1 MTGKRNVSK
10 PVRFEEEFGY
20 QTTFKMPCKEE
31 PAKKKQ
37 REDKKLYDCEIVEVD
52 VSNSRFKLHFVGY
65 PDSDGQWQTF
75 TEDELPVLRRTKPFE
90 FSRETLEE
98 RTEAFK
104 SALYTELKKRLLPTT
119 RKDDPAVRVELPV
132 QRDVYESVFCS
143 VGVCFERHGNI
154 IRKPTIEDLSSI
166 LGYNWNVRIKNV
178 NGDFHF
184 VKDRSLELWITER
197 TSLQEYVFVGGKFL
211 RQVIDQEPLL
221 VLTFTRGR
229 GNRTEYLSHFT

>member
-1 MTGKRNVSK
+1 MAEKICRSVEDQTNKHEAKSQRMTGKRNVSK

-20 QTTFKMPCKEE
+20 QTTLKCH
-31 PAKKKQ
+31 AKKSQQKKQ

-52 VSNSRFKLHFVGY
+52 VANSRFKLHFVGY
-65 PDSDGQWQTF
+65 ADSDDQWQTF
-75 TEDELPVLRRTKPFE
+75 TEDELPVLRRIKPFE

-143 VGVCFERHGNI
+143 VEFALKDVAI
-154 IRKPTIEDLSSI
+154 SSE
-166 LGYNWNVRIKNV
+166 N
-178 NGDFHF
+178 
-184 VKDRSLELWITER
+184 
-197 TSLQEYVFVGGKFL
+197 Q
-211 RQVIDQEPLL
+211 Q
-221 VLTFTRGR
+221 
-229 GNRTEYLSHFT
+229 